1 MEISGQTINYQTI
14 IEDNFLIKNK
24 QGKVVPFI
32 FWDIQDRY
40 YVDMRNYYGLGL
52 AGVRD
57 IILKARKEGFSALIL
72 GIFAVD
78 FIWSTDPIS
87 SVSISDTKDETQKL
101 LKRAKFYIES
111 FAAKNNRQLV
121 DICDTSNKNE
131 LVNKLNGATFWIGT
145 AGSKVALRT
154 ETVQNLHFSEGAH
167 FPDTDIITA
176 KETYE
181 GAQQM
186 VDQGIGKIFDES
198 TARGYGNEYQTRWS
212 KAYDKKIGPFRPIFF
227 AASDFYS
234 KEWLVQKRQEFTTD
248 EMFMQEYPET
258 PEEAFVS
265 SGSKFFDTKGITHL
279 TKKIVRKP
287 LQEGSLN
294 YRGEFLQNTT

>member
-1 MEISGQTINYQTI
+1 MEINGQTVNYQTV
-14 IEDNFLIKNK
+14 IEENFLIKNK
-24 QGKVVPFI
+24 EGKVVPFI
-32 FWDIQDRY
+32 FWDIQDKY

-52 AGVRD
+52 VGVRD
-57 IILKARKEGFSALIL
+57 MILKARKEGFSALLL
-72 GIFAVD
+72 GMFAVD
-78 FIWSTDPIS
+78 FIWSSDPIT
-87 SVSISDTKDETQKL
+87 SVSISDTTDETQKL
-101 LKRAKFYIES
+101 LKRAKFYVES
-111 FAAKNNRQLV
+111 FAKKNNRELF

-131 LVNKLNGATFWIGT
+131 MINKLNGASFWIGT

-212 KAYDKKIGPFRPIFF
+212 KAEQRLSTFRSVFF
-227 AASDFYS
+227 SASSFYS
-234 KEWLVQKRQEFTTD
+234 KEWLINKRKEFTTD

-258 PEEAFVS
+258 PEEAFIS
-265 SGSKFFDTKGITHL
+265 SGSKFFNTEGI
-279 TKKIVRKP
+279 KY
-287 LQEGSLN
+287 LQKEINREPIRQGELN
-294 YRGEFLQNTT
+294 YRGEFV